1 MAEPFDAH
9 VPQRFVRHQG
19 SVLSEREDSGAR
31 LPDGAEPASRRTD
44 KYNGLRVRICQAA
57 PIPIDA
63 DLACGAGEVLA
74 LVGPSGSGKSTIL
87 RCIAGLHVPA
97 RGRIECRGEV
107 WLDTDSGVQRAP
119 GLRRIGLVFQHFAL
133 FPHLT
138 ALDNVREGM
147 DRPDDPASRDEARA
161 LLARVNL
168 AGLEGRLPRQLSA
181 GQQQRVAVA
190 RALARDP
197 AALLL
202 DEPFS
207 AVDRATREKLYGELA
222 ALRQTLSMPVV
233 LVTHDLDEA
242 VMLADRMTLVSHG
255 RTLQSGIP
263 LDVMHRPVSVEAA
276 RLVGLRNVFTA
287 MVKGHDRQTNSTTV
301 VWETLELRAAINETY
316 PPGSRVTWAIPSSSV
331 LLAVPG
337 HAAGPMDTL
346 IDGVVS
352 HLVHLGDQVRVVAL
366 AGRDPAWPL
375 ATAVPRH
382 LADRCALVEGAPI
395 VLRLRGEAI
404 HLMPAEAPPSG
415 GV

>member
-1 MAEPFDAH
+1 MDEH
-9 VPQRFVRHQG
+9 G
-19 SVLSEREDSGAR
+19 
-31 LPDGAEPASRRTD
+31 
-44 KYNGLRVRICQAA
+44 GLRARIRQAA
-57 PIPIDA
+57 PIPIEA

-87 RCIAGLHVPA
+87 RCIAGLHAPA

-107 WLDTDSGVQRAP
+107 WLDTEAGVRRPP
-119 GLRRIGLVFQHFAL
+119 GLRRIGLVFQQFAL

-147 DRPDDPASRDEARA
+147 DQPDAPASRDEARA

-222 ALRQTLSMPVV
+222 ALRRTLRMPVV

-242 VMLADRMTLVSHG
+242 AMLADRLTLVAHG
-255 RTLQSGIP
+255 RTLQTGTP
-263 LDVMHRPVSVEAA
+263 LDVMHRPVSAEAA

-287 MVKGHDRQTNSTTV
+287 EVVGHDRLTNSTIL
-301 VWETLELRAAINETY
+301 VWQAHRLRAAINETY
-316 PPGSRVTWAIPSSSV
+316 PSGSRVTWAVPSSGV
-331 LLAVPG
+331 LLAAPG
-337 HAAGPMDTL
+337 HAPGPMDTL
-346 IDGVVS
+346 INGVVS
-352 HLVHLGDQVRVVAL
+352 GLVHLGDQVRVVAL
-366 AGRDPAWPL
+366 AEGDPARPL
-375 ATAVPRH
+375 STVVPRH
-382 LADRCALVEGAPI
+382 LANRFALVEGVPL

-404 HLMPAEAPPSG
+404 HLMPEEDRPSG
-415 GV
+415 RV